1 MIKFYDGPD
10 DKLSFDQLAEDW
22 LYLSEIRMDFLDKE
36 NEHNYFSCRHDDPQ
50 RPILLDKARK
60 PQYIRLFLQDVLHDI
75 EERMIEL
82 KGEKEFQKFW
92 DKHDDTD
99 PHIGCYSYPMCDE
112 APIGCVFVM
121 GDEVEPIGHR

>member
-10 DKLSFDQLAEDW
+10 DRLSFDQLGEDW
-22 LYLSEIRMDFLDKE
+22 LYLSSIRMDFLDEE
-36 NEHNYFSCRHDDPQ
+36 NQYNAFMYRHDDPQ
-50 RPILLDKARK
+50 RLIESDKERK

-75 EERMIEL
+75 EKRMIEL

-99 PHIGCYSYPMCDE
+99 PHIGCFSYPMCHE
-112 APIGCVFVM
+112 TPIGCALVM
-121 GDEVEPIGHR
+121 GDDVEPIGHR